1 MEKVENLS
9 HELEENMKEVLN
21 SLLGVE
27 SKLIGILKKHNLDS
41 RGFLEKFKDGDI
53 SIRIFTSG
61 VGGYVALTYQG
72 GQIPYTMSNLGC
84 SFYIHN
90 DINSPAHY
98 IDSIEAIELSE
109 KLPSYIEFFKE
120 TLQGLIIDSQK
131 ALHNT
136 TQVLESIKEL

>member
-9 HELEENMKEVLN
+9 HELEGNMKEVLN
-21 SLLGVE
+21 SLLSVE
-27 SKLIGILKKHNLDS
+27 SKLIGILSKHNLDS
-41 RGFLEKFKDGDI
+41 RGFLEKFKVENI
-53 SIRIFTSG
+53 SIRIFTSN
-61 VGGYVALTYQG
+61 VGGCVALAYRG
-72 GQIPYTMSNLGC
+72 GQIPDTMSKLGR

-90 DINSPAHY
+90 DFNSPSYY
-98 IDSIEAIELSE
+98 IDSIEALELSE

-136 TQVLESIKEL
+136 TQVMESIKEL